1 MSDINYFN
9 SNYLIRLKD
18 FILNSIAESDK
29 INLLNNWLDKVSFI
43 LEIDPRLNCFVVM
56 DNTFHDIYLD
66 KILNDILVLFERI
79 YQVSLPT
86 ISAVIIVKDEERCIY
101 RCIESILDYVDEIV
115 IVDTGSTDS
124 TMDIINSIVS
134 DKIKTYST
142 PWENDFSHARNFA
155 KRKAKKDWLMFIDA
169 DEYLDGK
176 GDYNEVKE
184 ILLILQFLSIKNE
197 MVICPFIS
205 NHNGYNV
212 TTVRRFFLNNTD
224 INYFGL
230 VHEEP
235 RINNTK
241 PYYISVNIAFIHDG
255 YMHEIV
261 KNKRKTDR
269 NLSLLSKMMLLE
281 PNNLRWKYFYYRD
294 GIEVIDLLNAEV
306 GIKSSLILNEQYDF
320 SKSNIREDEF
330 TFALLDLLAK
340 NNLRQSKFDDV
351 DIITDIMNCF
361 LPENSNSYYY
371 KCLINIVE
379 LKSKY
384 KELLDKT
391 ILYRERN
398 IDPQYG
404 MIHSEGYHIDALI
417 SILLFD
423 NNYISQAAK
432 YFDFLNSINF
442 NSDIL
447 NEYKSKIKQIK
458 SL

>member
-1 MSDINYFN
+1 
-9 SNYLIRLKD
+9 
-18 FILNSIAESDK
+18 
-29 INLLNNWLDKVSFI
+29 
-43 LEIDPRLNCFVVM
+43 
-56 DNTFHDIYLD
+56 
-66 KILNDILVLFERI
+66 
-79 YQVSLPT
+79 
-86 ISAVIIVKDEERCIY
+86 
-101 RCIESILDYVDEIV
+101 
-115 IVDTGSTDS
+115 
-124 TMDIINSIVS
+124 
-134 DKIKTYST
+134 
-142 PWENDFSHARNFA
+142 
-155 KRKAKKDWLMFIDA
+155 
-169 DEYLDGK
+169 
-176 GDYNEVKE
+176 
-184 ILLILQFLSIKNE
+184 
-197 MVICPFIS
+197 
-205 NHNGYNV
+205 
-212 TTVRRFFLNNTD
+212 
-224 INYFGL
+224 
-230 VHEEP
+230 
-235 RINNTK
+235 
-241 PYYISVNIAFIHDG
+241 
-255 YMHEIV
+255 
-261 KNKRKTDR
+261 
-269 NLSLLSKMMLLE
+269 MLLE

-442 NSDIL
+442 NSDTL